1 MTGGDSPAD
10 ETPDPVAEARAA
22 RAAEEV
28 AEVESALFASVR
40 EWAVVLVT
48 AVVLALLAR
57 AFVLQAFS
65 IPSESMETELLIG
78 DRVIVD
84 KITLRFGDVE
94 RRDIV
99 VFDRPESLPGPYD
112 ELIKRVIGLPGETI
126 EGRDGRVFIDGI
138 ALDEPYLDPGVTI
151 STFGPVDIPEGFVFM
166 MGDNRNRSADS
177 RVFGPVPIDD
187 IVGQA
192 RFRYWPLDRISGL

>member
-1 MTGGDSPAD
+1 MT
-10 ETPDPVAEARAA
+10 
-22 RAAEEV
+22 
-28 AEVESALFASVR
+28 EVERAFFRSLR
-40 EWAVVLVT
+40 EWLVVLVT

-84 KITLRFGDVE
+84 KLTLRFGEPE

-126 EGRDGRVFIDGI
+126 EGRDGRVFIDGV

-151 STFGPVDIPEGFVFM
+151 SAFDPVEIPDGFVFM

-177 RVFGPVPIDD
+177 RVFGPVSIDD

-192 RFRYWPLDRISGL
+192 RVRYWPLDRLSGL